1 VCSVVV
7 LRLCGVPAGV
17 CGDAGVVGGGWWCG
31 GVGVEEGESVGGRWC
46 RVSVGWQSARDC
58 CGLWEETGGGSD
70 GAQTGQGRSKPKP
83 ASKAVC
89 QGERQKVAV
98 RERQTPAN
106 NRSHATST
114 SMG

>member
-70 GAQTGQGRSKPKP
+70 GRRDRAGEAGASQTASEP

-89 QGERQKVAV
+89 QGVEEKGRAGDKS
-98 RERQTPAN
+98 R
-106 NRSHATST
+106 
-114 SMG
+114 